1 MAGEQ
6 VIELQTRLQAVARR
20 IVETARLATSAHLSQ
35 SFAQHSRI
43 NSRRD
48 GTGGA
53 GPVPS
58 HPQSV
63 SVAIRDG
70 AD

>member
-20 IVETARLATSAHLSQ
+20 IVETARLAASAHLSET
-35 SFAQHSRI
+35 FAQRSRF
-43 NSRRD
+43 NSRRV

-58 HPQSV
+58 RPKPAA
-63 SVAIRDG
+63 VATRDG